1 MNLKQ
6 LQFVV
11 RVAETHSFSRAAELS
26 FATQPTLSN
35 AISQLEDELGGR
47 LFERTTRRV
56 DLTPFGEYMLPRFND
71 VLQSLEELTKAA
83 DAYHN
88 PVHKI
93 LRLGFSPLV
102 DMRLL
107 DHVLEPFRQAN
118 PDLTIFFKECFIDEL
133 DERLSKGQIDVQIVP
148 ATSDKETDHSCL
160 FYRDPLH
167 YLPAADDA
175 QTTNHLSF
183 KIADLPATPVILTG
197 GGCGLNGALKAL
209 LKSQG
214 VELHAYPGQALS
226 YKVIEEWVSLGIG
239 AGILPKAKISTDYKA
254 GYPLFIDRDLPA
266 CFSFQWI
273 WNSDSTQPEHVRSF
287 LEYIQATVPALVS
300 GRSGRM
306 PVQQMETV

>member
-6 LQFVV
+6 IQFAA
-11 RVAETHSFSRAAELS
+11 RVAETHSFSRAAERC

-56 DLTPFGEYMLPRFND
+56 DLTPFGEYMLPRFNE
-71 VLQSLEELTKAA
+71 VLQSLEEMTKAA

-118 PDLTIFFKECFIDEL
+118 PDVTIFFKECFIDEL
-133 DERLSKGQIDVQIVP
+133 DERLGKGQIDVQIVP
-148 ATSDKETDHSCL
+148 TTSEQVSDNSCL
-160 FYRDPLH
+160 FYRDPLY
-167 YLPAADDA
+167 YLPAADVGQA
-175 QTTNHLSF
+175 SNHLAF

-197 GGCGLNGALKAL
+197 GGCGLNGALTAL

-214 VELHAYPGQALS
+214 AELHAYPGQALS

-239 AGILPKAKISTDYKA
+239 SGILPKAKISTDYKA
-254 GYPLFIDRDLPA
+254 CYPLFIDRDEPA

-273 WNSDSTQPEHVRSF
+273 WNSDSTQAEHVRDF

-300 GRSGRM
+300 GQNGRI
-306 PVQQMETV
+306 PVQQAETV

>member
-6 LQFVV
+6 LQFAA
-11 RVAETHSFSRAAELS
+11 RVAETHSFSRAAELC

-35 AISQLEDELGGR
+35 AVSQLENELGGR

-56 DLTPFGEYMLPRFND
+56 DLTPFGEYMLPRIVE
-71 VLQSLEELTKAA
+71 VLQSLDELTKAA
-83 DAYHN
+83 DGYLN

-118 PDLTIFFKECFIDEL
+118 PDVTIFFKECFIDEL
-133 DERLSKGQIDVQIVP
+133 DERLGKGQIDVQIVP
-148 ATSDKETDHSCL
+148 ATTGKESENSCL
-160 FYRDPLH
+160 FYRDTLH
-167 YLPAADDA
+167 YLPAADDGHA
-175 QTTNHLSF
+175 SSHLSF
-183 KIADLPATPVILTG
+183 KVADLPATPIILTG
-197 GGCGLNGALKAL
+197 GGCGLNGALSAL

-239 AGILPKAKISTDYKA
+239 AGILPQAKISADYKNIH
-254 GYPLFIDRDLPA
+254 PLFIDRDEPA
-266 CFSFQWI
+266 CFSYNWV
-273 WNSDSTQPEHVRSF
+273 WNGDSTQPEHVKTF
-287 LEYIQATVPALVS
+287 LGYIQITVPALVS
-300 GRSGRM
+300 GQTGRAS
-306 PVQQMETV
+306 VQQAETV